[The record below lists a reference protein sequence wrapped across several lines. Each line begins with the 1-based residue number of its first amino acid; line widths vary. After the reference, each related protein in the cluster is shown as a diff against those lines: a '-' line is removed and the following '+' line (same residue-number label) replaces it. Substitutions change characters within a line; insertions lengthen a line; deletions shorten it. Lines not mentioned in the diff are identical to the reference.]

1 MSDAKAA
8 LDLKHHHGGISV
20 PELAPAI
27 AWYQDVLGFE
37 VERQFHI
44 PHIPADIAMLKRGDL
59 RIELFQP
66 VNGQEPHADRRTPDL
81 DARTFGNKHVAFA
94 VPDVDAAEAV
104 LRARNVDI
112 VFVKRNAIGANIF
125 LRDNFGNL
133 IELVEQP
140 EMF

>member
-1 MSDAKAA
+1 MSGG
-8 LDLKHHHGGISV
+8 LVLKHHHGGISV
-20 PELAPAI
+20 PELGPAI
-27 AWYQDVLGFE
+27 AWYRDVLGFE

-44 PHIPADIAMLKRGDL
+44 PHIPADIAMLKRGEL

-66 VNGQEPHADRRTPDL
+66 ADGQPAHPDRRVPDL

-94 VPDVDAAEAV
+94 VPDVDAAEAA
-104 LRARNVDI
+104 LRAKDVDI
-112 VFVKRNAIGANIF
+112 VWVKRNAIGANIF